1 MSWLNFITPFFSSD
15 DWFHLR
21 ISDIHTFREFFNFFS
36 FLPNAQ
42 SAAFYRPVST
52 QVFFSIF
59 QKAFGLNPLPYYL
72 FGFILF
78 GLSIYLLYKF
88 ASTLT
93 KNAPLVVFFYAF
105 SVTNFTRLFFISAYQ
120 ELFLVN
126 FILLSLLTFRKKP
139 LVAVI
144 SFILALLSKET
155 AIVLPLLLL
164 LTDWY
169 QNKIN
174 LRRLIPYIG
183 ILVPYLYLRL
193 FVFHGSG
200 GDSYIWDFS
209 LIRAANTL
217 FWYSLWSLGAPE
229 LLVDYVGSGLRIL
242 PRFFTDYPLWSKIIL
257 GSLAAV
263 IINILLLLIKFGKK
277 LGRTIV
283 FSAGFFIICLLPV
296 IFLPWH
302 KFTLELTLPLVGF
315 AVFLS
320 HICRPGKVLCKS
332 LIFLFLILNLSMLY
346 LTYTRSYVINRG
358 PICQKIV
365 NYLQAKFPTS
375 PTEYF
380 EFVNDTDDYGEAWG
394 SSKQISNACGGSEL
408 FKVLYHDQ
416 NYIVYFEDY
425 PGSRPSTTR
434 IPLSTKS
441 FVSNTIELK

>member
-1 MSWLNFITPFFSSD
+1 
-15 DWFHLR
+15 
-21 ISDIHTFREFFNFFS
+21 
-36 FLPNAQ
+36 
-42 SAAFYRPVST
+42 
-52 QVFFSIF
+52 
-59 QKAFGLNPLPYYL
+59 

-78 GLSIYLLYKF
+78 GLSICLLYKF
-88 ASTLT
+88 ALTLT

-120 ELFLVN
+120 ELFLAN

-139 LVAVI
+139 IVAI
-144 SFILALLSKET
+144 TSFILALLSKET
-155 AIVLPLLLL
+155 AVVLPLLLL

-174 LRRLIPYIG
+174 LKRLIPYIG

-193 FVFHGSG
+193 FIFHGSG

-209 LIRAANTL
+209 PIRAVNTL

-242 PRFFTDYPLWSKIIL
+242 PRFFTDYPLWSKVIL
-257 GSLAAV
+257 TSLAAV
-263 IINILLLLIKFGKK
+263 IINIILLLIKFGKK
-277 LGRTIV
+277 FDRTIV

-296 IFLPWH
+296 LFLPWH

-320 HICRPGKVLCKS
+320 HVCQPGKVLCKS
-332 LIFLFLILNLSMLY
+332 FLFLFLILNLSMFY
-346 LTYTRSYVINRG
+346 LTYTRSYAINRG

-365 NYLQAKFPTS
+365 NYLQVKYPT
-375 PTEYF
+375 PPIGYF

-408 FKVLYHDQ
+408 FMVFYHDP
-416 NYIVYFEDY
+416 NYLVYFEDY
-425 PGSRPSTTR
+425 PGSRPSITR

-441 FVSNTIELK
+441 FVSNTIEIK